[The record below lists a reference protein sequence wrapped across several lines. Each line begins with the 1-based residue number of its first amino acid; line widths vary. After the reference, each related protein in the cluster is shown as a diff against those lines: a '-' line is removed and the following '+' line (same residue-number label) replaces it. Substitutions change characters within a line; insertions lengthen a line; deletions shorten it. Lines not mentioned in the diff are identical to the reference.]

1 MIVATV
7 SALLLIA
14 QQVAGKIARDSLFL
28 SEHAGEDLAYAM
40 LASAAGSIALAVWA
54 SRWMSRHAPSRVL
67 ITGLLTSAAA
77 FVAESFFA
85 HRAPDVVAWVVFI
98 HVGAIGPVTISGF
111 WAAVNERFDAG
122 QASRVFVWIASGATL
137 GGVIGGIAAE
147 RIASALSLPAL
158 LLVLGVAGC
167 LSAVAT
173 WLLHRGAAQVTTPAD
188 PSENAAAL
196 QATFGRIARE
206 PALLRLGAVI
216 ALSAA
221 VATLLDFAMKS
232 QAALALPDRASLVAF
247 FSMFHTLTG
256 VLAFAVSSAVSQ
268 RLLTRLGVAKTLS
281 LYPLSV
287 LGAGGLAAVSYQLS
301 ALVLARSV
309 ETVIANSLFRSAY
322 EILFSPLPASLRRAT
337 KTILDVVCFRIGD
350 LLGSGAVLLA
360 VAFARDLV
368 IPVALASAMAAAVLI
383 LGFVRALGRD
393 YGAGLRRRLETGL
406 AAASRLD
413 AANYLGADREAAD
426 LVAECRE
433 HGVRLSRP
441 LVETALRAARADDP
455 ELRDTALAYLRNAL
469 PEDIRDP
476 WFAKHERRMRRVAH
490 GRSEADM
497 PQRRPLR
504 SAPPQHSGPLF
515 AKS

>member
-7 SALLLIA
+7 SAVLLIA

-28 SEHAGEDLAYAM
+28 SEHSGKDLAYAM

-67 ITGLLTSAAA
+67 MAGLLTSAAA
-77 FVAESFFA
+77 FVAESLLA
-85 HRAPDVVAWVVFI
+85 QRAPSVVAWVVFI
-98 HVGAIGPVTISGF
+98 HVGALGPVTISGF

-137 GGVIGGIAAE
+137 GGVAGGIAAE
-147 RIASALSLPAL
+147 RIASSLSLPAL
-158 LLVLGVAGC
+158 LLVLGVASA

-173 WLLHRGAAQVTTPAD
+173 WLLHRGGASSNAVTDAATDEAPLR
-188 PSENAAAL
+188 AAVA
-196 QATFGRIARE
+196 RIAQE
-206 PALLRLGAVI
+206 PALLSLGSVI
-216 ALSAA
+216 ALSATI
-221 VATLLDFAMKS
+221 ATLLDFVMKS
-232 QAALALPDRASLVAF
+232 EAAAVLPDRASLIAF

-256 VLAFAVSSAVSQ
+256 VMAFAVSSAVSQ
-268 RLLTRLGVAKTLS
+268 RLLARLGVAKTLA
-281 LYPLSV
+281 LYPMTV
-287 LGAGGLAAVSYQLS
+287 LGAGGLAAMSFQLS

-337 KTILDVVCFRIGD
+337 KTIVDVVFFRIGD
-350 LLGSGAVLLA
+350 LLGSGAIIVA
-360 VAFARDLV
+360 VAFAGHLTV
-368 IPVALASAMAAAVLI
+368 TVALASAMAAAVLI

-393 YGAGLRRRLETGL
+393 YGAGLERRLESGL
-406 AAASRLD
+406 AAAQRLD
-413 AANYLGADREAAD
+413 AAGYLGAEREASD

-441 LVETALRAARADDP
+441 LMTTALRAVRCDDA

-469 PEDIRDP
+469 PEEIRDP
-476 WFAKHERRMRRVAH
+476 WFAKHERRMRRLTQGYAGAH
-490 GRSEADM
+490 AEDRRPMRSVP
-497 PQRRPLR
+497 PQR
-504 SAPPQHSGPLF
+504 SGPLL
-515 AKS
+515 AES